1 MKKLK
6 LFALILLTVVCVSFS
21 SCDDDDNQPKGKF
34 ETGAFVVNEGNFQ
47 DANGTISHISAD
59 GTVTQDLFG
68 IVNNGLALGD
78 VVQSMSIDGDF
89 AYIVVNN
96 SNKMEV
102 VNANT
107 FVAEYTLKN
116 LVLPRYFTTFDG
128 KGYLTE
134 WVSYSEPGRVSI
146 VDLQNHVITE
156 SITTGDGAEN
166 IIAHQN
172 RLYVSNNF
180 TNTVSVIDPVNAEVI
195 KTIEVGNSPGAFLV
209 DSQNMLWVIC
219 AGAYQANDGTL
230 VQLDPAKSDDEAANS
245 ILKTVELNANVSSK
259 AAINKA
265 KDKIFYYKGNSVYV
279 LNTSDTE
286 APASALL
293 TETQASDFYGIGI
306 DPENDV
312 LYMADSKSFAGNGT
326 VYRYNLSGTPIDNLT
341 VGVGPNSFE
350 FR

>member
-6 LFALILLTVVCVSFS
+6 FYALILVTIISVSFS

-34 ETGAFVVNEGNFQ
+34 EEGVLVVNEGNFQ
-47 DANGTISHISAD
+47 DANGTISHISPD

-68 IVNNGLALGD
+68 TVNSGLALGD
-78 VVQSMSIDGDF
+78 VVQSISIDNDL

-96 SNKMEV
+96 SNKIEV

-107 FVAEYTLKN
+107 FVSAYTLKD
-116 LVLPRYFTTFDG
+116 LALPRYFTTFDG

-134 WVSYSEPGRVSI
+134 WVSYSDPGRVSI
-146 VDLQNHVITE
+146 VDLNAHEVTE
-156 SITTGDGAEN
+156 SITTDFGAEN
-166 IIAHQN
+166 IIAHQGK
-172 RLYVSNNF
+172 LYVSNNF
-180 TNTVSVIDPVNAEVI
+180 TNTVSVIDPVGKEVI

-209 DSQNMLWVIC
+209 DKQNMLWVIC
-219 AGAYQANDGTL
+219 GGAFQAENGEL
-230 VQLDPAKSDDEAANS
+230 VQLDPAKSDDEATNS
-245 ILKTVELNANVSSK
+245 VLKTVELHANVSSK

-265 KDKIFYYKGNSVYV
+265 KDKIFYYKGNSVYA
-279 LNTSDTE
+279 LSTSDTE
-286 APASALL
+286 APASALF
-293 TETQASDFYGIGI
+293 TETQASSFYGIGI

-326 VYRYNLSGTPIDNLT
+326 IYRYNLSGTAMDDFSA
-341 VGVGPNSFE
+341 GVGPNGFE

>member
-6 LFALILLTVVCVSFS
+6 FYALILVTIITVSFY

-34 ETGAFVVNEGNFQ
+34 EEGVLVVNEGNFQ
-47 DANGTISHISAD
+47 DANGTISHISPD

-68 IVNNGLALGD
+68 TVNNGLALGD

-116 LVLPRYFTTFDG
+116 VLLPRYFTTFNG

-134 WVSYSEPGRVSI
+134 WVSFSEPGRVAI
-146 VDLQNHVITE
+146 IDLQNHVVTE
-156 SITTGDGAEN
+156 SITTDFGAEN

-172 RLYVSNNF
+172 KIYVSNNF
-180 TNTVSVIDPVNAEVI
+180 SNTVSVIDPVKEEVI
-195 KTIEVGNSPGAFLV
+195 KTIEVGNSPGEFLV
-209 DSQNMLWVIC
+209 DNQNMLWVIC
-219 AGAYQANDGTL
+219 AGAYQAEDGEL
-230 VQLDPAKSDDEAANS
+230 VQLDPAKSNDEAANS
-245 ILKTVELNANVSSK
+245 ILKTVELHANVSSK
-259 AAINKA
+259 AAINKG
-265 KDKIFYYKGNSVYV
+265 KDKIFYYKGNSVYA
-279 LNTSDTE
+279 LSTSDTE
-286 APASALL
+286 APASALF
-293 TETQASDFYGIGI
+293 TETQASSFYGIGI

-326 VYRYNLSGTPIDNLT
+326 VFRYNLSGTPIDDFSA
-341 VGVGPNSFE
+341 GVGPNSFE

>member
-6 LFALILLTVVCVSFS
+6 FYVLILLTVLSVSFS
-21 SCDDDDNQPKGKF
+21 SCDEDDNKPKGKF
-34 ETGAFVVNEGNFQ
+34 EDGVFVVNEGNFQ
-47 DANGTISHISAD
+47 DANGTISHISSD

-68 IVNNGLALGD
+68 SENNGLALGD
-78 VVQSMSIDGDF
+78 VVQSMSFDGDF

-116 LVLPRYFTTFDG
+116 VQLPRYFTTFNG

-134 WVSYSEPGRVSI
+134 WVSFSEPGRVAI
-146 VDLQNHVITE
+146 IDLQNHVITE
-156 SITTGDGAEN
+156 SITTDFGAEN
-166 IIAHQN
+166 IIAHQDKI
-172 RLYVSNNF
+172 YVSNNF
-180 TNTVSVIDPVNAEVI
+180 SNTVSVIDPVNNEVI
-195 KTIEVGNSPGAFLV
+195 KTIEVGNSPGMFLV
-209 DSQNMLWVIC
+209 DKENMLWVIC
-219 AGAYQANDGTL
+219 AGAYQGEDGEL

-245 ILKTVELNANVSSK
+245 ILKTVELHANVSSK

-265 KDKIFYYKGNSVYV
+265 KDKIFYYKGNSIYV
-279 LNTSDTE
+279 LSTSDTE

-293 TETQASDFYGIGI
+293 TETQASSFYGIGI

-326 VYRYNLSGTPIDNLT
+326 VYRYSLSGTVIDNFT
-341 VGVGPNSFE
+341 AGVGPNSFE
-350 FR
+350 FK

>member
-6 LFALILLTVVCVSFS
+6 FYALILLTVLSVSFS
-21 SCDDDDNQPKGKF
+21 SCDDDDNKPKGQF
-34 ETGAFVVNEGNFQ
+34 EEGVLVVNEGNFQ
-47 DANGTISHISAD
+47 DANGTISHISPD

-68 IVNNGLALGD
+68 TVNNGLALGD
-78 VVQSMSIDGDF
+78 VVQSMTIDKDL

-107 FVAEYTLKN
+107 FVAEYSLKN
-116 LVLPRYFTTFDG
+116 LALPRYFTTFEG

-134 WVSYSEPGRVSI
+134 WVSFSEPGRVAI
-146 VDLQNHVITE
+146 IDLQNHVITE
-156 SITTGDGAEN
+156 SITTDFGAEN

-172 RLYVSNNF
+172 KIYVSNNF
-180 TNTVSVIDPVNAEVI
+180 SNTVSVIDPVNKEVV
-195 KTIEVGNSPGAFLV
+195 KTIEVGNSPGEFLV
-209 DSQNMLWVIC
+209 DNQNMLWVIC
-219 AGAYQANDGTL
+219 AGGYQAEDGEL

-279 LNTSDTE
+279 LSTSDTE

-293 TETQASDFYGIGI
+293 TEAEASSFYGIGI

-326 VYRYNLSGTPIDNLT
+326 VYRYNLSGTVIDNFT
-341 VGVGPNSFE
+341 AGVGPNSFE
-350 FR
+350 FK